1 MNIDLEKAKKE
12 FIKYTEKY
20 DLENKNIQ
28 GKQLHSLRVMEIS
41 TKIAEALELTQEEI
55 DLATLI
61 GLLHD
66 IARFEQYVRFKNY
79 NVISNFDHGDYAVEI
94 LNKDIRKY
102 IETDKYDDI
111 IKIAIKNHNKFKIEE
126 GISSQ
131 QEIFAKIVR
140 DADKIDILYEATEIF
155 WRGKEE
161 KINESKLSQEIY
173 NAVNQRKLIK
183 IEKDRK
189 YNTIDDMLITLAYTF
204 DINFKQSYQ
213 IIQKEDYINKTIKRF
228 NFKEEQ
234 TKWKVEEL
242 IKNINDYIYKRS
254 L

>member
-131 QEIFAKIVR
+131 QKIFAKIVR